1 MTRPLVLA
9 AGGVLWRG
17 DPEAPELALVH
28 RPAYDDWSL
37 PKGKAKPG
45 EHLLVTA
52 LREVSEETG
61 QRAVIGPLLTTVRYR
76 VTAGGRP
83 ADKVVTYWSMR
94 RAGGT
99 FVTNKEV
106 DELRWLGLAAARRQ
120 LTSASDRAVLDAFV
134 RSARDTRP
142 LVLVRNAASDD
153 QADAL
158 VPVLQGLGVT
168 ALVSADLASCLETF
182 APTAAAVGLRVREEP
197 GLGRA
202 EFEGNGTAVAA
213 DLRREMRTQEI
224 VAVCAQQQVISALLE
239 HLGRGDGVRPPAET
253 SLRKGG
259 WWLLHVRDGAV
270 SAYERHEPAA

>member
-1 MTRPLVLA
+1 MTRPIVLA

-17 DPEAPELALVH
+17 DPQEPELAVVH

-52 LREVSEETG
+52 LREVAEETG
-61 QRAVIGPLLTTVRYR
+61 QQALIGPLLTTVRYR
-76 VTAGGRP
+76 VAAAGRP
-83 ADKVVTYWSMR
+83 ADKMVTYWSMR
-94 RAGGT
+94 RTGGT

-106 DELRWLGLAAARRQ
+106 DELRWLGLAAARQR
-120 LTSASDRAVLDAFV
+120 LTSASDRAVLDAFA

-142 LVLVRNAASDD
+142 VVLVRNAASDD

-158 VPVLQGLGVT
+158 VAVLQGLGVT
-168 ALVSADLASCLETF
+168 ALVSAGLASCRETF
-182 APTAAAVGLRVREEP
+182 APTAEAVGLQVREAP
-197 GLGRA
+197 GLTRA
-202 EFEGNGTAVAA
+202 EFEGNEAAVAA
-213 DLRREMRTQEI
+213 DLRREMRAHET
-224 VAVCAQQQVISALLE
+224 VAICAQQQVISGLLE
-239 HLGRGDGVRPPAET
+239 HLGRGDGVRPPPET
-253 SLRKGG
+253 SVRKGG

>member
-1 MTRPLVLA
+1 MSRPIVLA

-17 DPEAPELALVH
+17 DTEDPELAVVH

-52 LREVSEETG
+52 LREVAEETG
-61 QRAVIGPLLTTVRYR
+61 QEAVIGPLLTTVRYR
-76 VTAGGRP
+76 VTAAGRP
-83 ADKVVTYWSMR
+83 ADKAVTYWSMLR
-94 RAGGT
+94 TGGA
-99 FVTNKEV
+99 FASNKEV
-106 DELRWLGLAAARRQ
+106 DEMRWLGLPAARRR
-120 LTSASDRAVLDAFV
+120 LTSGSDLAVLDAFV

-158 VPVLQGLGVT
+158 VPVLQGLRVT
-168 ALVSADLASCLETF
+168 ALVSAGLASCLETF
-182 APTAAAVGLRVREEP
+182 APTAVASGLRVREEP
-197 GLGRA
+197 GLTRA
-202 EFEGNGTAVAA
+202 EFEGNEAAVAA
-213 DLRREMRTQEI
+213 DLRRATRTQET
-224 VAVCAQQQVISALLE
+224 VAVCAQQQVISGLLE

>member
-1 MTRPLVLA
+1 M
-9 AGGVLWRG
+9 
-17 DPEAPELALVH
+17 ALVH

-52 LREVSEETG
+52 LREVAEETG

-99 FVTNKEV
+99 FATNKEV

-182 APTAAAVGLRVREEP
+182 APTAQAAPGTSGCAGLVRSDAEAATRAFGIDGLPKPGGSEP
-197 GLGRA
+197 
-202 EFEGNGTAVAA
+202 
-213 DLRREMRTQEI
+213 
-224 VAVCAQQQVISALLE
+224 
-239 HLGRGDGVRPPAET
+239 
-253 SLRKGG
+253 
-259 WWLLHVRDGAV
+259 
-270 SAYERHEPAA
+270 

>member
-17 DPEAPELALVH
+17 DPDDPEVAVVH
-28 RPAYDDWSL
+28 RPAYHDWSL
-37 PKGKAKPG
+37 PKGTTKPG

-52 LREVSEETG
+52 LREVAEETG
-61 QRAVIGPLLTTVRYR
+61 QEAVIGPLLTTVRYR
-76 VTAGGRP
+76 VTAAGRT

-94 RAGGT
+94 RTGGE
-99 FVTNKEV
+99 FATNKEV
-106 DELRWLGLAAARRQ
+106 DELRWLGLPASLGQ
-120 LTSASDRAVLDAFV
+120 LTSASDRAVLDAFA

-153 QADAL
+153 QADGL

-168 ALVSADLASCLETF
+168 ALVSAGHASCLETF
-182 APTAAAVGLRVREEP
+182 APTAEAVGLTVREEP
-197 GLGRA
+197 GLTRA
-202 EFEGNGTAVAA
+202 EFEGNEATVAA
-213 DLRREMRTQEI
+213 GLRRELRSLET
-224 VAVCAQQQVISALLE
+224 VAICAQQQVISGLLE
-239 HLGRGDGVRPPAET
+239 HLGRGDGVSPPPET

>member
-17 DPEAPELALVH
+17 DPGEPEVAVVH

-52 LREVSEETG
+52 LREVAEETG
-61 QRAVIGPLLTTVRYR
+61 QQAVIGPLLTTVRYR
-76 VTAGGRP
+76 VTAAGRP

-94 RAGGT
+94 RTGGA
-99 FVTNKEV
+99 FATNKEV
-106 DELRWLGLAAARRQ
+106 DELRWLGLPAARRR
-120 LTSASDRAVLDAFV
+120 LTSASDLAVLDAFA

-168 ALVSADLASCLETF
+168 ELLSADLASCLETF
-182 APTAAAVGLRVREEP
+182 APTAQAVGLRVREER
-197 GLGRA
+197 GLTRA
-202 EFEGNGTAVAA
+202 EFEGNEAAVAA
-213 DLRREMRTQEI
+213 GLRRELGTDGT
-224 VAVCAQQQVISALLE
+224 VAICAQQQVISGLLE
-239 HLGRGDGVRPPAET
+239 HLGRGDGVRPPPET
-253 SLRKGG
+253 SVRKGG
-259 WWLLHVRDGAV
+259 WWLLHVRDGAI

>member
-1 MTRPLVLA
+1 MSRSLVVA

-17 DPEAPELALVH
+17 DPADPEVALVH

-52 LREVSEETG
+52 LREVTEETG
-61 QRAVIGPLLTTVRYR
+61 HQAAIGPLLTTVRYR
-76 VTAGGRP
+76 VTSAGRP

-99 FVTNKEV
+99 FATNKEV
-106 DELRWLGLAAARRQ
+106 DEMRWLDLPAARRQ
-120 LTSASDRAVLDAFV
+120 LTSASDRAVLDAFEC
-134 RSARDTRP
+134 STRDTRP

-153 QADAL
+153 QAGAL
-158 VPVLQGLGVT
+158 VPVLLGLGVT
-168 ALVSADLASCLETF
+168 ALISADLASCVETF
-182 APTAAAVGLRVREEP
+182 APAARASGLPVREEP
-197 GLGRA
+197 SLTRA
-202 EFEGNGTAVAA
+202 EFEGNEAAVAA
-213 DLRREMRTQEI
+213 DLRRETRTQET
-224 VAVCAQQQVISALLE
+224 VAVCAQQQVISGLLE
-239 HLGRGDGVRPPAET
+239 HLGRGDGVNPPPET

-259 WWLLHVRDGAV
+259 WWLLHVRDGDV